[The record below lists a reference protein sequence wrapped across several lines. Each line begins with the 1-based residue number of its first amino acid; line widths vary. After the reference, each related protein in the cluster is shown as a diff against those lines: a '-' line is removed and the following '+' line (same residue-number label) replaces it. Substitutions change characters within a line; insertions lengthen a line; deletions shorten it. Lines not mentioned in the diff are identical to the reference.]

1 VDASLFK
8 NFGIT
13 ERAKLQFRAEFFNVL
28 NTPQFNVPNS
38 GLSTQGGFLP
48 QRAANGSITFP
59 SQAGI
64 VGGVGSITSTIAP
77 MRNIQFGLKLL
88 W

>member
-1 VDASLFK
+1 MFK

-13 ERAKLQFRAEFFNVL
+13 ERMKLQFRAEFFNVF
-28 NTPQFNVPNS
+28 NTPQFNVPNR
-38 GLSTQGGFLP
+38 GTEYAGRLP
-48 QRAANGSITFP
+48 TDRAANGSIGYPT
-59 SQAGI
+59 QAGI
-64 VGGVGSITSTIAP
+64 SGGVGAITGLVAP